1 MAKFRTGLE
10 LEDRLKTILER
21 IGCSITEDTELD
33 HAWKIDFVVTRFPQ
47 IPSVFAM
54 GVQVTARPDDL
65 PKLEEFHR
73 IHQYNRIAEK
83 IMYLEFDKYAD
94 LDKGGGMAAFAAM
107 LDYRLNTYW
116 RNTPIIGIRV
126 NNDLSITTFNLQERI
141 SELRRKQ
148 SHPHHPQSP
157 ANRMSA
163 PRPEHPRTPPGNQTA
178 PVPAALPQSSPSS
191 PAPEP
196 IIIQAEA
203 PPERVKPVAQPV
215 KPPEAE
221 ASAPAPE
228 KKPRRRRSRSS

>member
-21 IGCSITEDTELD
+21 IGCSLTEDPDLD

-54 GVQVTARPDDL
+54 GVQVTSRPDDL
-65 PKLEEFHR
+65 PKLEEFFR

-94 LDKGGGMAAFAAM
+94 LDKGGGFAAFAAM

-116 RNTPIIGIRV
+116 RNTPIIGIRI

-141 SELRRKQ
+141 SELRKKMSQ
-148 SHPHHPQSP
+148 QHHP
-157 ANRMSA
+157 SA
-163 PRPEHPRTPPGNQTA
+163 HHAQRAHGN
-178 PVPAALPQSSPSS
+178 AAD
-191 PAPEP
+191 
-196 IIIQAEA
+196 
-203 PPERVKPVAQPV
+203 AQRAAPV
-215 KPPEAE
+215 KPDAPMPTGPPTVQTMPVQNTPEPEAPAVKAPDHGE
-221 ASAPAPE
+221 AAAPAPE
-228 KKPRRRRSRSS
+228 KKPRRRRSRSN

>member
-148 SHPHHPQSP
+148 SHPHHQNQA
-157 ANRMSA
+157 ANRTPA
-163 PRPEHPRTPPGNQTA
+163 PRTEQPKTPPGNQTT
-178 PVPAALPQSSPSS
+178 PVLVAPQSSPPQS
-191 PAPEP
+191 PEP
-196 IIIQAEA
+196 VIVLTQAQAE
-203 PPERVKPVAQPV
+203 RVQPVARQS
-215 KPPEAE
+215 KPQETE
-221 ASAPAPE
+221 ASVPE